1 MKYLLTFYGEEGE
14 YDDATPEEM
23 MADIARWN
31 AFEEELRAAGAFLA
45 CEPLQPGATA
55 TTLEPSSEGERI
67 VSDGPFIE
75 TKEQLGGF
83 LLMECGSRDEAIE
96 WARKVP
102 LSDRW
107 TFEVRETIDYDAVV
121 AEGTESAEAARS

>member
-14 YDDATPEEM
+14 YEDASPEEM
-23 MADIARWN
+23 RADIARWE
-31 AFEEELRAAGAFLA
+31 ALEDELKAAGAFLA
-45 CEPLQPGATA
+45 CEPLQPGETSTRLVPAGN
-55 TTLEPSSEGERI
+55 GERI
-67 VSDGPFIE
+67 VTDGPFIE

-83 LLMECGSRDEAIE
+83 LLIECESLDEAIE

-107 TFEVRETIDYDAVV
+107 TTEIRETIDYYAV
-121 AEGTESAEAARS
+121 ADGDTASAEAARS